1 MYVLNTESFG
11 YYSEKSSVINL
22 NSYLTNQTAWEE
34 KYIDAAFKDN
44 INLWE
49 VICTNVHKIKIFT
62 PAFCE
67 EVINMAENTGSWSQ
81 GGQKHYD
88 NRIGNVENHPTQDIH
103 MKEIGLED
111 MWKFIVE
118 TYIKPI
124 IWKEYHYSTRDI
136 NISFI
141 VKYSMNGQKELQPHH
156 DSSTYTVNICLNT
169 DFEGGRHD
177 KRKVSLP

>member
-1 MYVLNTESFG
+1 
-11 YYSEKSSVINL
+11 
-22 NSYLTNQTAWEE
+22 
-34 KYIDAAFKDN
+34 
-44 INLWE
+44 
-49 VICTNVHKIKIFT
+49 
-62 PAFCE
+62 
-67 EVINMAENTGSWSQ
+67 MAENTNSWSQ

-88 NRIGNVENHPTQDIH
+88 KRIGNVENHPTQDIH

-141 VKYSMNGQKELQPHH
+141 VKYSMDGQKQLRPHH
-156 DSSTYTVNICLNT
+156 DSSTYTVNICLNS
-169 DFEGGRHD
+169 DFEGGGCHFIRQNKTIINKDIGSMIIHPGRLTHYH
-177 KRKVSLP
+177 KGLPITQGTRYILVSFIN

>member
-1 MYVLNTESFG
+1 MCL
-11 YYSEKSSVINL
+11 
-22 NSYLTNQTAWEE
+22 
-34 KYIDAAFKDN
+34 D
-44 INLWE
+44 
-49 VICTNVHKIKIFT
+49 VHKIKIFT
-62 PAFCE
+62 PAFCK
-67 EVINMAENTGSWSQ
+67 EVIDMAENTNSWSQ

-141 VKYSMNGQKELQPHH
+141 VKYSMDGQKELRPHH
-156 DSSTYTVNICLNT
+156 DSSTYTVNICLNS
-169 DFEGGRHD
+169 DFEGGGCHFIKQNNTVINKDIGSMIIHPGRLTHNH
-177 KRKVSLP
+177 